1 MIKMMKID
9 QSVRSI
15 HQAEDLKE
23 HLPQSSIDST
33 SENNEDRCKKHL
45 NLEEIIEESPTKPI
59 ITYDIDHK
67 STPIVG
73 EGKQSSESSS
83 DSFEEIFDSEDTN
96 PNFEVKSKESTDKP
110 TISNVPEDAVYNSMG
125 KKEKES
131 IDEEKIVKDTSPML
145 ESNVKASPEIRKDSD
160 RHILP
165 KVNRILSTKKFILP
179 NDKKENESKVG
190 SKSSSKVL
198 SDFVFIVIGILFFIK
213 WAQFIIPAVPL
224 LIVFFASVILLQ
236 LWMKNFKM

>member
-1 MIKMMKID
+1 M
-9 QSVRSI
+9 
-15 HQAEDLKE
+15 EDLKE
-23 HLPQSSIDST
+23 HLPQSTIDST
-33 SENNEDRCKKHL
+33 SEEDGDRCENHL
-45 NLEEIIEESPTKPI
+45 NLGEIIEKSPVKPI
-59 ITYDIDHK
+59 MTYDIDHK
-67 STPIVG
+67 REPIV
-73 EGKQSSESSS
+73 EEKHSSASSS
-83 DSFEEIFDSEDTN
+83 DSFEELFNSEDIN
-96 PNFEVKSKESTDKP
+96 PNFEAKRKESTDKP

-165 KVNRILSTKKFILP
+165 EVNRILSTKEIILP
-179 NDKKENESKVG
+179 NDKKEIGAQVG